1 MSRKAAAAVLEP
13 SKGIKGCM
21 KQRILLD
28 LIESVPGSFKVMII
42 DKTSAEVLS
51 VCLRM
56 SELMDHGITLVEEIS
71 SVRQPLPKSPA
82 MYFIA
87 PTKTSVNLLI
97 EDWKSKDKYQ
107 EAHVFFTSSA
117 PDEIIQ
123 QIAASNI
130 ARKIKNMK
138 DMLLDF
144 SVPESL
150 SFHFGQLDEMSQLMG
165 PSTNPSVLQTA
176 VSKLTS
182 VAHTIGDNPIIRY
195 QNTSLC
201 RMFAEQAGASI
212 EKLAQEVITMKK
224 QEPRTM
230 LVIVDRSVDAAAPL
244 IHDRTYESLLDDL
257 MPLKNMM
264 YEQTFKD
271 RSGKDAT
278 RKMPIDE
285 MDPVWT
291 KFRHTFLPKAIEEVP
306 AALKK
311 LLDDNPALAGGLE
324 KGAKLSEVGNAIR
337 SLPEFQEKQAKLSM
351 HIDLLSKI
359 MDEYKLRGLTDVSAL
374 EQKMVCGDI
383 TFKDALDAVKK
394 ARCDDDS
401 KLRLILLLVVCFSN
415 SKDFTS
421 AKRTQLIQDCGLQ
434 MQADSI
440 ENIDVVVSKTGA
452 LKGTKR
458 ANPNG
463 DPYTPQVRLIVEEV
477 ASGSLS
483 TTDFPFL
490 RPSDAS
496 AVAAPATGAK
506 KSLRSGTAR
515 LASASGGAKAGE
527 RVLDLGNDEKITLTN
542 PQRVVVFILGG
553 VTRVEVRSAY
563 DVTREL
569 KREAIV
575 GGTSLLR
582 SNNFVRQLPGLK

>member
-1 MSRKAAAAVLEP
+1 MLEP

-21 KQRILLD
+21 KQRVLLD
-28 LIESVPGSFKVMII
+28 LVESVPGNFKIMII
-42 DKTSAEVLS
+42 DKVSAEVLS

-56 SELMDHGITLVEEIS
+56 SELMDHGVTLVEDIS
-71 SVRQPLPKSPA
+71 AVRQPLPKSPA
-82 MYFIA
+82 IYFLA
-87 PTKTSVNLLI
+87 PTKSSVNQLI
-97 EDWKSKDKYQ
+97 DDWKTKDKYQ

-117 PDEIIQ
+117 SEDVIR
-123 QIAASNI
+123 QIANSGI
-130 ARKIKNMK
+130 AQKIKNMK

-144 SVPESL
+144 CVPESL
-150 SFHFGQLDEMSQLMG
+150 SFHFGQLDEMAQLMG
-165 PSTNPSVLQTA
+165 PSQSASVLQSSVA
-176 VSKLTS
+176 KLTS

-201 RMFAEQAGASI
+201 RTFAEQAAESI
-212 EKLAQEVITMKK
+212 EKLAQDVVSMNK
-224 QEPRTM
+224 QEPRTL
-230 LVIVDRSVDAAAPL
+230 LVIVDRSIDAAAPL

-264 YEQTFKD
+264 YEQSYKD

-285 MDPVWT
+285 MDSVWT

-359 MDEYKLRGLTDVSAL
+359 MDEYKRKELTDVTSL

-383 TFKDALDAVKK
+383 SFKEAMDAVKK
-394 ARCDDDS
+394 SRCDDDC
-401 KLRLILLLVVCFSN
+401 KLRLVLLLVVCFSN
-415 SKDFTS
+415 SKDFTA
-421 AKRTQLIQDCGLQ
+421 AKRQQLIQDCGLQ
-434 MQADSI
+434 MQAESI
-440 ENIDVVVSKTGA
+440 ANIDAVIARSGT

-458 ANPNG
+458 ANSNG
-463 DPYTPQVRLIVEEV
+463 DPYVPQVRLIVEAV
-477 ASGSLS
+477 ADGSLS
-483 TTDFPFL
+483 NTDFPYL
-490 RPSDAS
+490 RPSDAT
-496 AVAAPATGAK
+496 AAAAPAGTGAK

-515 LASASGGAKAGE
+515 LASAAGSAKAGE
-527 RVLDLGNDEKITLTN
+527 RVLDLGNDEKITLSH
-542 PQRVVVFILGG
+542 PQRIVVFVLGG

-575 GGTSLLR
+575 GGTSVLR
-582 SNNFVRQLPGLK
+582 ATNFLRQLPGLK